1 MIKPKYPKY
10 ASNALIKLIDAH
22 ARNAPRA
29 ELLRLEARCRAVSQP
44 TTPAKFRAAMDKHIA
59 KALGR
64 NVQTGH
70 GAARDVVAIDPDRER
85 RERLERSWESV
96 PS

>member
-10 ASNALIKLIDAH
+10 ACNALRELIDAH

-29 ELLRLEARCRAVSQP
+29 ELLRLEAEVKRISRP
-44 TTPAKFRAAMDKHIA
+44 TTPTKFSAAMELHIA
-59 KALGR
+59 RALGR
-64 NVQTGH
+64 NIQTDYKP
-70 GAARDVVAIDPDRER
+70 RDVAAINLDREL

-96 PS
+96 P